1 MTWKKVMP
9 FAVTVAL
16 SRVMTSWLGTSSTVS
31 IMFILAPTR
40 SMNGHDQV
48 EARLQRVG
56 VTTEALDRVI
66 VPLRDSLHRGE
77 HDEDD
82 EAREAL

>member
-31 IMFILAPTR
+31 IMFMRVPMR
-40 SMNGHDQV
+40 STKGTIM
-48 EARLQRVG
+48 
-56 VTTEALDRVI
+56 
-66 VPLRDSLHRGE
+66 LRPGFSVLV
-77 HDEDD
+77 
-82 EAREAL
+82 